1 MNPNKKS
8 GTLKGSKASASDPT
22 LISALPPAATSI
34 LALILLLTLWAYWPK
49 WNHDFTNWDDPIYVS
64 DNTLIRNGSLSDFFT
79 TPVASNYHP
88 FTMLS
93 LALDYK
99 IGGDTP
105 KVYFATNL
113 IFHIANTCIL
123 AFILFQLFPQYLF
136 LVLFTIAGFALH
148 PLHVESVAW
157 VSERKDVLYTF
168 FLFLSWLAYLTW
180 ENKNKT
186 PILILS
192 LLLFISAC
200 LSKGMAVVLPVI
212 LIVSTWIRFGIP
224 GKKYYIPLIGF
235 VIVSLIFG
243 IVAIQTQAIAGALS
257 VDTQQLSYVDRI
269 ITAIH
274 GYVFY
279 LQKCILPIQLSAYY
293 PYPVNFNQSWP
304 MQYWLSPVILL
315 LIFAIIW
322 IKFRNNKI
330 IVGGMLMY
338 LGILLPVSQIIS
350 VGNASTADRYFY
362 LASIGP
368 LLILGFGLDYL
379 IKQRIKSQSMGA
391 VLIAVFCL
399 LMAIGSRS
407 RVAVWQ
413 DSVTLFNDVIA
424 QFPEAAVAYH
434 GLGEALNAK
443 EDYAGALKNF
453 ELAIKYRPGYPDVLY
468 NIAVVYD
475 RLNRHAESIPFYMHA
490 IQNKPDYVQAHY
502 NVANAYYMIQN
513 YDSSL
518 YYFEKTLVLK
528 PDHTGALNNMAS
540 IFFDT
545 RDFDRAL
552 EILKRTLE
560 VNPNQEE
567 AIYNIGSIYF
577 QRKAYQ
583 EAFSWFEKCIQINP
597 SLADNHRMAGF
608 ALSEQGNVTA
618 ALPYMQKAASL
629 GDDMAKQW
637 LAQNSPQP

>member
-1 MNPNKKS
+1 
-8 GTLKGSKASASDPT
+8 
-22 LISALPPAATSI
+22 
-34 LALILLLTLWAYWPK
+34 
-49 WNHDFTNWDDPIYVS
+49 
-64 DNTLIRNGSLSDFFT
+64 
-79 TPVASNYHP
+79 
-88 FTMLS
+88 
-93 LALDYK
+93 
-99 IGGDTP
+99 
-105 KVYFATNL
+105 
-113 IFHIANTCIL
+113 
-123 AFILFQLFPQYLF
+123 
-136 LVLFTIAGFALH
+136 
-148 PLHVESVAW
+148 
-157 VSERKDVLYTF
+157 
-168 FLFLSWLAYLTW
+168 
-180 ENKNKT
+180 
-186 PILILS
+186 
-192 LLLFISAC
+192 
-200 LSKGMAVVLPVI
+200 
-212 LIVSTWIRFGIP
+212 
-224 GKKYYIPLIGF
+224 
-235 VIVSLIFG
+235 
-243 IVAIQTQAIAGALS
+243 
-257 VDTQQLSYVDRI
+257 
-269 ITAIH
+269 
-274 GYVFY
+274 
-279 LQKCILPIQLSAYY
+279 
-293 PYPVNFNQSWP
+293 
-304 MQYWLSPVILL
+304 
-315 LIFAIIW
+315 
-322 IKFRNNKI
+322 
-330 IVGGMLMY
+330 
-338 LGILLPVSQIIS
+338 
-350 VGNASTADRYFY
+350 
-362 LASIGP
+362 
-368 LLILGFGLDYL
+368 
-379 IKQRIKSQSMGA
+379 MGA

-443 EDYAGALKNF
+443 EDYVGALKNF